1 MIYNIVKLIFCA
13 LERRIMK
20 IVNCGYDYRHPN
32 GFRINRPNGSGDYI
46 LLIVRSPASFT
57 FEGIEYF
64 TNGNAVVIF
73 NKGTPQMYGSVNTE
87 YINDWIHFEC
97 DENDI
102 KFLSELGIEFDKI
115 SEFQSVSVLSN
126 FIKQMYFEKYS
137 NNKNS
142 NYSVEMYFNLIL
154 LKISDL
160 CQKTELADTEMLEQL
175 VELRNQIISNPKEPW
190 KIDDIAKKLSIS
202 RSYLQHKYKE
212 FFNTSIKKDVMLSR
226 IEYSKYLL
234 FATDFTISTI
244 AELCGYENDVHFMR
258 TFKKEIG
265 FTPTEYRKSLN
276 YSHYQV
282 KESKNRNPFSL

>member
-13 LERRIMK
+13 LERKIMK

-32 GFRINRPNGSGDYI
+32 GFRINRTNGSGDYI

-102 KFLSELGIEFDKI
+102 KFLLELGIEFDKI

-175 VELRNQIISNPKEPW
+175 VELRNQIISNPKETW
-190 KIDDIAKKLSIS
+190 KIDDIAKKLYHS
-202 RSYLQHKYKE
+202 RNDIHRSFKKKYGTTPHKYL
-212 FFNTSIKKDVMLSR
+212 IDIR
-226 IEYSKYLL
+226 IDRAKNLLLNRNITLTEIADYLCFSSL
-234 FATDFTISTI
+234 
-244 AELCGYENDVHFMR
+244 YHFSNV
-258 TFKKEIG
+258 FKKRVGISPSMYAEKVSKG
-265 FTPTEYRKSLN
+265 FSDLT
-276 YSHYQV
+276 
-282 KESKNRNPFSL
+282 

>member
-1 MIYNIVKLIFCA
+1 MIYNIIELIFCA
-13 LERRIMK
+13 LLRKIMK
-20 IVNCGYDYRHPN
+20 IVNCGYNYHHPN

-46 LLIVRSPASFT
+46 LLIVRSPAT
-57 FEGIEYF
+57 FIFENIEYF
-64 TNGNAVVIF
+64 TNGNSVVIF
-73 NKGTPQMYGSVNTE
+73 NKGTPQMYGSDNSE

-115 SEFQSVSVLSN
+115 LEFQSVSVLSN

-142 NYSVEMYFNLIL
+142 NRSVEMYLNLIL

-160 CQKTELADTEMLEQL
+160 CQKIELADTEMLEQL
-175 VELRNQIISNPKEPW
+175 LELRNQIISNPKETW

-202 RSYLQHKYKE
+202 KSYLQHKYKE
-212 FFNTSIKKDVMLSR
+212 FFNTSIKKDVILSR

-234 FATDFTISTI
+234 FATDYTISTI
-244 AELCGYENDVHFMR
+244 TELCGYENEVHFMR
-258 TFKKEIG
+258 SFKKEIG

-276 YSHYQV
+276 HSHYQV

>member
-13 LERRIMK
+13 FWRDIMK
-20 IVNCGYDYRHPN
+20 IANCGYDYRHPK

-64 TNGNAVVIF
+64 TNGNAVIIF
-73 NKGTPQMYGSVNTE
+73 NKGTPQLYGSNNTE

-97 DENDI
+97 DENDV
-102 KFLSELGIEFDKI
+102 KFLKELGIEFDKI
-115 SEFQSVSVLSN
+115 LEFQNVGALSN

-142 NYSVEMYFNLIL
+142 NQSVEMYFNLIM
-154 LKISDL
+154 LKLSDL
-160 CQKTELADTEMLEQL
+160 CEQRKVADTKMQEQL
-175 VELRNQIISNPKEPW
+175 VELKNQIFSNPKETW

-202 RSYLQHKYKE
+202 KSYLQHQYKE
-212 FFNTSIKKDVMLSR
+212 FFNTSIMKDVTLSR

-234 FATDFTISTI
+234 FSTDYTISTI
-244 AELCGYENDVHFMR
+244 TELCGYENDVHFMR
-258 TFKKEIG
+258 TFKKETG
-265 FTPTEYRKSLN
+265 LTPTEYRKCLN
-276 YSHYQV
+276 YSHFQI
-282 KESKNRNPFSL
+282 KESKNRKPFTL